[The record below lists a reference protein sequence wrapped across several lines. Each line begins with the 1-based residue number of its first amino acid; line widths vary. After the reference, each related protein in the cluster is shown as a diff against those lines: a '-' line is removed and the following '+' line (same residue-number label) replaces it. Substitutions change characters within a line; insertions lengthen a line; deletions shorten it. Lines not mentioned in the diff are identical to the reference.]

1 MTFRKGVHPARQAPV
16 SKHSSHLIALD
27 FPLGVVLEV
36 PVALV
41 PALDDLTELFRER
54 GVKQVVHA
62 QAGARGF
69 CRVGGADPFL
79 GRTNAVIPDKLFF
92 VYENKTIVSA
102 RRTKSRRARPPSVR
116 LRSGENQRRDVRD
129 RK

>member
-1 MTFRKGVHPARQAPV
+1 M
-16 SKHSSHLIALD
+16 
-27 FPLGVVLEV
+27 
-36 PVALV
+36 PVALE

-79 GRTNAVIPDKLFF
+79 GRTNAVIPDKLF
-92 VYENKTIVSA
+92 VLRYIRKTYEE
-102 RRTKSRRARPPSVR
+102 PPS
-116 LRSGENQRRDVRD
+116 STSFSPSTIW
-129 RK
+129 